1 VTRLDLSLRADD
13 RILKVSRTIA
23 DLESFAKI
31 RSLPVGEAVGYRSL
45 FVRTEG
51 EREFGENVAAAE
63 EIQYLLG
70 RVRQRR
76 ASSAASHP
84 RRGRSHLP
92 RNNPVGKC
100 RG

>member
-1 VTRLDLSLRADD
+1 LSLRADD

-23 DLESFAKI
+23 DLESFVKI

-45 FVRTEG
+45 FVRTQG

-76 ASSAASHP
+76 A
-84 RRGRSHLP
+84 
-92 RNNPVGKC
+92 
-100 RG
+100 